1 MEFNRQDVDEIIKR
15 FNRAP
20 SKDDYM
26 IINNWY
32 IQNTNVYPDSEYM
45 LCVYLF
51 LLGANI
57 KNGYIPF
64 NKSEYLDWVNFIRYN
79 IENAETIYKV
89 NRKVYLDYGT
99 KAGYYK

>member
-1 MEFNRQDVDEIIKR
+1 MEFNRKDIDRLIKK
-15 FNRAP
+15 FNQAP
-20 SKDDYM
+20 SKDDY
-26 IINNWY
+26 ITINFWY
-32 IQNTNVYPDSEYM
+32 SQNVSGHPDPEYM

-57 KNGYIPF
+57 KYSYIPF
-64 NKSEYLDWVNFIRYN
+64 TKSEYLDWVQFIRRS
-79 IENAETIYKV
+79 IESAETIHKV